1 MPNRNFRTSVKR
13 DRLAKKQAETKR
25 KHRELRS
32 KKIRKGDTVIAIAG
46 NYKGQTGTVLSV
58 DSDKA
63 VVQGLNVRKKHVKK
77 SEQMPN
83 GGIISVEKPLHIS
96 NLKVCV
102 DGDKAVK
109 LKVKAGNDGERE
121 LYYVDGDKEVT
132 YRSLKKHN
140 P

>member
-1 MPNRNFRTSVKR
+1 MSNRNFRTSVKR
-13 DRLAKKQAETKR
+13 DRLAKKQAEIRSKVR
-25 KHRELRS
+25 DLRS
-32 KKIRKGDTVIAIAG
+32 KKIRTGDTVVAIAG

-58 DSDKA
+58 VADKA

-77 SEQMPN
+77 SEQMPE
-83 GGIISVEKPLHIS
+83 GGIIQIEKPLHIS

-102 DGDKAVK
+102 DGDKGVK
-109 LKVKAGNDGERE
+109 LKIRAGSNGERE
-121 LYYVDGDKEVT
+121 LYYVDGENEVT